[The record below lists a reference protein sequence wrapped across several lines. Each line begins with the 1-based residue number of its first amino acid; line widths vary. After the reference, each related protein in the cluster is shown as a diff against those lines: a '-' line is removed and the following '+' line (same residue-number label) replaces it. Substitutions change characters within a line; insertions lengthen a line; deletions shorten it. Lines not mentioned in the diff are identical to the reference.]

1 HQHQPR
7 HQHQHQP
14 RHQHQ
19 HQPQSQPHSNM
30 WPNSIL
36 VLMTLLISSTL
47 VTGGGVKGE
56 EKRVCPP
63 DYVRCIRQDDPQCYS
78 DNDCG
83 DQEICCF
90 WQCGFKCVLPVKD
103 NSEEQIPQSKV

>member
-1 HQHQPR
+1 
-7 HQHQHQP
+7 
-14 RHQHQ
+14 
-19 HQPQSQPHSNM
+19 M

-56 EKRVCPP
+56 EKGVCPA
-63 DYVRCIRQDDPQCYS
+63 DNVRCIRQDDPQCYS

-90 WQCGFKCVLPVKD
+90 WRCGFKCVPPVKD